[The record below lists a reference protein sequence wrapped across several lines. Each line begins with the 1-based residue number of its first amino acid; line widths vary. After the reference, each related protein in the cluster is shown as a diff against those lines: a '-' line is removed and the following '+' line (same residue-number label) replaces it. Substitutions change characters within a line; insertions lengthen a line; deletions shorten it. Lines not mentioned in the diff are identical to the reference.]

1 MYQNSTIKK
10 NIFLLLLKGI
20 KKMSIQYN
28 TYLFLYRKS
37 IKPNNRQL
45 LFRLLES
52 KSKFILL
59 IFEMFQEYYSLIHLW
74 NIEQY
79 FIRLKKEIMQN
90 LTGIRRMEYNLE
102 INVIEL
108 ENLNLSFIKNML
120 RKVSELSFRN
130 ILPRHQFELKSVL
143 SDF

>member
-130 ILPRHQFELKSVL
+130 ILLRHQFELKSVL

>member
-1 MYQNSTIKK
+1 
-10 NIFLLLLKGI
+10 
-20 KKMSIQYN
+20 
-28 TYLFLYRKS
+28 
-37 IKPNNRQL
+37 
-45 LFRLLES
+45 
-52 KSKFILL
+52 
-59 IFEMFQEYYSLIHLW
+59 
-74 NIEQY
+74 
-79 FIRLKKEIMQN
+79 MQN

-130 ILPRHQFELKSVL
+130 ILLRHQFELKSVL

>member
-1 MYQNSTIKK
+1 
-10 NIFLLLLKGI
+10 
-20 KKMSIQYN
+20 MSIQYN

-130 ILPRHQFELKSVL
+130 ILLRHQFELKSVL

>member
-1 MYQNSTIKK
+1 
-10 NIFLLLLKGI
+10 
-20 KKMSIQYN
+20 
-28 TYLFLYRKS
+28 
-37 IKPNNRQL
+37 
-45 LFRLLES
+45 
-52 KSKFILL
+52 
-59 IFEMFQEYYSLIHLW
+59 MFQEYYSLIHLW

-130 ILPRHQFELKSVL
+130 ILLRHQFELKSVL